1 MTCSWSQQSAMFA
14 PTPGQRQGGKPGGG
28 SGPSWHR
35 RTQGAG
41 VAGVGD
47 SGGLGLGLPQQ
58 GLRSVTRGNVPEEGS
73 GRAGDLKREKKRADS
88 TPGLSPA
95 ETCQAWNVS
104 HLTDEKVARA
114 SIFPRARCTASEW
127 QSRGSKPQSLL
138 VTWNQQGRYEWTVV
152 DGGDDPMK
160 DGFGIQRER
169 GLAGNCD

>member
-1 MTCSWSQQSAMFA
+1 M
-14 PTPGQRQGGKPGGG
+14 
-28 SGPSWHR
+28 
-35 RTQGAG
+35 
-41 VAGVGD
+41 AGVGD

-114 SIFPRARCTASEW
+114 SIFPRARCAASEW